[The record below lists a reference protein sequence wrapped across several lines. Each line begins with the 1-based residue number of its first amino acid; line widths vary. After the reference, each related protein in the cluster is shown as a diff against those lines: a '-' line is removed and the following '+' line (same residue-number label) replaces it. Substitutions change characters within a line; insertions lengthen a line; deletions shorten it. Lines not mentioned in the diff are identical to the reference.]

1 MPEQI
6 ADLVAHHPLLA
17 GLPGDAVPLVAG
29 CAQNVAVN
37 PGRLLLAEGEP
48 ANSLYLLRR
57 GRVTIEVHAPGREP
71 MVIETLGPG
80 DLVGWSSLFPPY
92 LWHFDVRATSPVGAI
107 SVDAVCLR
115 SKAEAE
121 PDFGYALM
129 KRLAAIM
136 LDRLQATRM
145 RLLDLYGEGPG
156 GPTEADP
163 GPPGH
168 RNADVTASAR

>member
-17 GLPGDAVPLVAG
+17 GLPGDAVSLVAG

-37 PGRLLLAEGEP
+37 PGQLLLAEGEP

-57 GRVTIEVHAPGREP
+57 GRVAIEVHAPGRDA

-80 DLVGWSSLFPPY
+80 DVAGWSCLFPPF
-92 LWHFDVRATSPVGAI
+92 LWQFDVRATSPVGAI

-129 KRLAAIM
+129 KRLASIM
-136 LDRLQATRM
+136 LERLQATRV
-145 RLLDLYGEGPG
+145 RLLDLYGEGLGQPAR
-156 GPTEADP
+156 PEPWDA
-163 GPPGH
+163 
-168 RNADVTASAR
+168 TAR